1 MDYKSLLDEK
11 FIMLLAGGVVALV
24 ISRIIKRGR
33 TPGEH
38 AGALENILFAA
49 GLLLTVATLIFG
61 FSRACTPAAEGEE
74 VEEEAELTEFSK
86 EPSGC
91 SKPKKHMDS
100 FKK

>member
-1 MDYKSLLDEK
+1 MDTKSLLDEK
-11 FIMLLAGGVVALV
+11 FIMLLVAGVVALV

-33 TPGEH
+33 TPDEH

-61 FSRACTPAAEGEE
+61 FSRACSPAAETEE
-74 VEEEAELTEFSK
+74 VEEVTELEEYSE

-91 SKPKKHMDS
+91 SKPRKHMEN
-100 FKK
+100 FKR